1 MDDGMQWR
9 TSLILRQMWY
19 DRENV
24 NSKVMGKHI
33 SSLKVS
39 NAEEPGALNICLRPH
54 KDNTWVEIFS

>member
-1 MDDGMQWR
+1 MTGKMLTQKLW
-9 TSLILRQMWY
+9 
-19 DRENV
+19 
-24 NSKVMGKHI
+24 GKHI